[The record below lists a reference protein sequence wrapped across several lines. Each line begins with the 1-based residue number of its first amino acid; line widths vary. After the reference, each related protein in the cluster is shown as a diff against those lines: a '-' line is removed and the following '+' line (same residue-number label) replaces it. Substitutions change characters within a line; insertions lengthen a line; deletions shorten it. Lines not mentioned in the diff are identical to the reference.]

1 MNFLKNVL
9 PKNAFFLQKCQ
20 FDLLARA
27 EDTMRNSQD
36 VSSVD
41 ERPAAVD
48 EVDTTLL
55 RGYAGKPGL
64 GLGLRAVYNPVLPAP
79 TAF

>member
-1 MNFLKNVL
+1 MT
-9 PKNAFFLQKCQ
+9 
-20 FDLLARA
+20 

-48 EVDTTLL
+48 EVVWMWILFPE
-55 RGYAGKPGL
+55 GEAGKPGL
-64 GLGLRAVYNPVLPAP
+64 DLGLRAVNNPVLPAP
-79 TAF
+79 AAL

>member
-1 MNFLKNVL
+1 MI
-9 PKNAFFLQKCQ
+9 
-20 FDLLARA
+20 
-27 EDTMRNSQD
+27 NSQD

-55 RGYAGKPGL
+55 VGYAGKPWM
-64 GLGLRAVYNPVLPAP
+64 GLGLRAVNNPVLPA
-79 TAF
+79 AF

>member
-1 MNFLKNVL
+1 
-9 PKNAFFLQKCQ
+9 
-20 FDLLARA
+20 
-27 EDTMRNSQD
+27 MRNSQD

-64 GLGLRAVYNPVLPAP
+64 GLGLRAVNNPVLPAP
-79 TAF
+79 AAF